1 MHADRMDCRV
11 KPGNDEAKR
20 ANPCPVRACYP
31 SAMQDF
37 PIVPPLV
44 VKDTPKPR

>member
-1 MHADRMDCRV
+1 LRV
-11 KPGNDEAKR
+11 KPGNDERKSKTPAPSRR
-20 ANPCPVRACYP
+20 AILP
-31 SAMQDF
+31 AMQNF